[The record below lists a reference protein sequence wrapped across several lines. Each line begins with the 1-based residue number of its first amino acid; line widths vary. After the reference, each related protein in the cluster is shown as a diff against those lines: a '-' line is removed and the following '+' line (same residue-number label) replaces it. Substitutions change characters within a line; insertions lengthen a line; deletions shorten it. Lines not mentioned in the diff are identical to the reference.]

1 MMGKQFSCSSI
12 QQQIHRSGYSSQKYY
27 LRAAEIDQRERIE
40 FKLRLHN
47 LCIRAE
53 MLVAID
59 ETAKVKMS
67 GCRDRMWD
75 RKGNSF
81 TPYLSRFLV
90 PGSKNIL

>member
-1 MMGKQFSCSSI
+1 MAGKKLSHSLVH
-12 QQQIHRSGYSSQKYY
+12 QQIHCSGYSSQKMY

-53 MLVAID
+53 MLVPID

-75 RKGNSF
+75 RKGKSF
-81 TPYLSRFLV
+81 TPYLSRILV
-90 PGSKNIL
+90 PGSKDIL